1 MSILNNFL
9 RTYVANAMKLSKN
22 NLQGK
27 LRLEVIKDL
36 SNKFQ
41 ELLHQILEICTL
53 TCITV
58 NLHSLK

>member
-1 MSILNNFL
+1 MSVLNNFL

-22 NLQGK
+22 NLQEK

-41 ELLHQILEICTL
+41 ELIARSIRNMHF
-53 TCITV
+53 
-58 NLHSLK
+58 NLYYCKSA

>member
-22 NLQGK
+22 NLQEK

-41 ELLHQILEICTL
+41 ELIAPNIRNMHF
-53 TCITV
+53 
-58 NLHSLK
+58 NLYYCKSA